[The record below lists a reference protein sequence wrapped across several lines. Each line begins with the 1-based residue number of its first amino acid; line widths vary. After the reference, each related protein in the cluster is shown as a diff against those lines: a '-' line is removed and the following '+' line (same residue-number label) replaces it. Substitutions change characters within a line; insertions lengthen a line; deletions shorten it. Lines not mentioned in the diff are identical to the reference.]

1 MKTALVIGSNGLIGR
16 HLIFELIKSD
26 RYSKIIALSRKDLIL
41 SHPKLQQEIV
51 SFDQLDENAPY
62 FHVDDVFCCIGTTK
76 AKTPN
81 QNDYRKIDHDIPV
94 NIRGICLKKGAQ
106 QFLMVSSMGANL
118 QSSIFYSRL
127 KGETERDLGNLG
139 YQSFHAIRPSLL
151 LGERKEQRIGESIF
165 KLIFKPLNF
174 LLMGPLK
181 AYKAI
186 EGIQVAKA
194 LIAIASLEKQG
205 NHIWMNNQLFDY
217 ADTLKK

>member
-16 HLIFELIKSD
+16 HLLFELIKSD
-26 RYSKIIALSRKDLIL
+26 RYSKIIALTRKDLII

-51 SFDQLDENAPY
+51 SYDSLDSHASY
-62 FHVDDVFCCIGTTK
+62 FNVDDVFCCIGTTK

-94 NIRGICLKKGAQ
+94 NIGKICLEKGAKQ
-106 QFLMVSSMGANL
+106 YLMVSSMGADIN
-118 QSSIFYSRL
+118 SSIFYSKL
-127 KGETERDLGNLG
+127 KGETERDLAILG
-139 YQSFHAIRPSLL
+139 YTSFHAIRPSLL

-165 KLIFKPLNF
+165 KLLAKPINLF
-174 LLMGPLK
+174 LMGPLK

-194 LIAIASLEKQG
+194 LVAIASLEKQG
-205 NHIWMNNQLFDY
+205 NHIWMNNQLFDQ
-217 ADTLKK
+217 AETLKK